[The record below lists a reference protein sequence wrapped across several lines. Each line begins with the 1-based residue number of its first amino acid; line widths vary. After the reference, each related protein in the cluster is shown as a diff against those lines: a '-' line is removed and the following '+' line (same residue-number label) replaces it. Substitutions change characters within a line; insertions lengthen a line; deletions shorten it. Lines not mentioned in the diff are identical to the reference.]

1 MSPRILSSVFLALLA
16 CAPAA
21 SASAEDSAG
30 PMSAAKTGDF
40 SWSGTV
46 KKGGEIKLSNVS
58 GNVEVVPGKGDK
70 VRVEAKIL
78 GRDADITK
86 VVVKDRGDSVKI
98 HTEFGR
104 KRNVDARV
112 DYRIEVPA
120 GVDFDATVVAGNITA
135 EGINGALELEA
146 VSGNIN
152 ASGTAPALADDSAGG
167 AAVSLPPHA
176 ARVSDPAPS
185 ATIIANVLSIECLRS
200 DPHGCGSAK
209 CTTLCRRSPCRST
222 PDLCELSH
230 RHRTAARG
238 GDRAGG
244 GVARWRPR

>member
-58 GNVEVVPGKGDK
+58 GNVEVVPGKGDT
-70 VRVEAKIL
+70 VRVEAKIS

-152 ASGTAPALADDSAGG
+152 ASGSGDVQITTVSGDAT
-167 AAVSLPPHA
+167 VSLPKGTRRAMLEAVSGSLEVAVPSSLGLDLA
-176 ARVSDPAPS
+176 AKSLNGKIDSELKHERAQQLV
-185 ATIIANVLSIECLRS
+185 
-200 DPHGCGSAK
+200 GSSV
-209 CTTLCRRSPCRST
+209 RISR
-222 PDLCELSH
+222 
-230 RHRTAARG
+230 
-238 GDRAGG
+238 GDRAATVRMETVSGRIRIQNG
-244 GVARWRPR
+244 